1 MSGREPPHVVPR
13 RYQKRGFVFGY
24 ISHYEGM
31 ETGEIVARVVEGRV
45 NKVGVVHVDDE
56 GNPRKDAGEVAPD
69 VILRELPFKVRMK
82 PLPVC
87 LTFRHEAG
95 TVCLSSSATDIK
107 CKHGSTCA
115 RAEDKVV
122 STGVCG
128 SLIDGRLSCSQG
140 SCTMLRTGGRR

>member
-1 MSGREPPHVVPR
+1 MISIRAQVPFLLVAC

-69 VILRELPFKVRMK
+69 VILRELPFKARHLCLFASLTAWQHQK
-82 PLPVC
+82 QARTPWLP
-87 LTFRHEAG
+87 
-95 TVCLSSSATDIK
+95 S
-107 CKHGSTCA
+107 
-115 RAEDKVV
+115 
-122 STGVCG
+122 
-128 SLIDGRLSCSQG
+128 
-140 SCTMLRTGGRR
+140 